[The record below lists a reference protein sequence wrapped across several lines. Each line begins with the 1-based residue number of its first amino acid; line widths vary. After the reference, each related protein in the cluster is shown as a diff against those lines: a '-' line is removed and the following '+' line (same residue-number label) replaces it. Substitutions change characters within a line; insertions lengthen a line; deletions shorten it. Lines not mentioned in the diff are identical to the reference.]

1 MKKKYILFDF
11 DGTLINTNDVIIAS
25 WQASYEHFLGYTPT
39 KREIEE
45 TFGETLVDTIHRFFK
60 GVETDEVVRYY
71 RKYQAEHC
79 DGMVYVY
86 DGIRELLTELKA
98 RGYKIGVATSR
109 TSASLEYY
117 INEHDIADFIDVAV
131 TMDDV
136 TKHKPHSETVDKTIE
151 KLSGTPEESI
161 MIGDT
166 KYDIGCAMNAGV
178 DSVLVGWSHYVD
190 VDGIREEGFVPT
202 YIIDKPAD
210 LLDLI

>member
-1 MKKKYILFDF
+1 MERK
-11 DGTLINTNDVIIAS
+11 NA
-25 WQASYEHFLGYTPT
+25 W
-39 KREIEE
+39 E
-45 TFGETLVDTIHRFFK
+45 TY
-60 GVETDEVVRYY
+60 DE
-71 RKYQAEHC
+71 KQQAEVFAFAEDYRQFLSKC
-79 DGMVYVY
+79 KTE
-86 DGIRELLTELKA
+86 RECVTELKA

-190 VDGIREEGFVPT
+190 IDGIREEGFVPT